1 MIKSFFT
8 FYVIV
13 TVSSC
18 TSSIPYPHNWPEITN
33 EIVQDCENFEG
44 VYENFNGEKYLSDL
58 FGLEEVIL
66 HKDQKIKLSFSK
78 RKNMIVK
85 VLDDYN
91 EKTSFKITSNYMKY
105 TCDNGTIN
113 IKGNPEFYIHAMII
127 ATSTPLIKLNTAE
140 DQSIIANIKHK
151 SNSLAFFILPIL
163 SNNTEWRKWK
173 RINE

>member
-44 VYENFNGEKYLSDL
+44 IYENFNGEKYLSDL

-78 RKNMIVK
+78 RKNMV
-85 VLDDYN
+85 V
-91 EKTSFKITSNYMKY
+91 
-105 TCDNGTIN
+105 
-113 IKGNPEFYIHAMII
+113 
-127 ATSTPLIKLNTAE
+127 
-140 DQSIIANIKHK
+140 
-151 SNSLAFFILPIL
+151 
-163 SNNTEWRKWK
+163 
-173 RINE
+173 